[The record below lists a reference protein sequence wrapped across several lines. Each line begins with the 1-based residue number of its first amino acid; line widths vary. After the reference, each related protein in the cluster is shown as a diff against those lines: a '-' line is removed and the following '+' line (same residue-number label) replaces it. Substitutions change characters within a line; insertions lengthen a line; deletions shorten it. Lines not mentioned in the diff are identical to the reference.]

1 MSILKNAR
9 PTPADQ
15 LPPVPPERHAARK
28 AFAGQKYGLFL
39 HYGLYSL
46 LGRHE
51 WVQEKERIPVAE
63 YAKLADEF
71 AADQFDAKAWV
82 DFAKAAGM
90 RYINLTT
97 RHHDSFSL
105 WPTRQNDFHAAA
117 APKCRRDL
125 VGELAQACHAGGV
138 GLCLY
143 YSHGRDW
150 RHPQAPNND
159 THGYGARPSYPTPE
173 PAYATGRDHDLN
185 RYVDF
190 MAAQVE
196 ELLTDYGPIQ
206 AIWLDGIATPL
217 HPIRSGEIRQDFD
230 PRTEPDPFRCQE
242 LYDLVH
248 RLQPE
253 CLVSY
258 KQGYLGT
265 EDFFAPEHEAYNR
278 FGQPF
283 GEVFGEVV
291 GEVCTTMITEPR
303 SWGYHAG
310 DDVKHLNAD
319 GVWQALQRADA
330 ARCNL
335 LLNTGPLP
343 DGSLDPR
350 DEQPLLEVGQRLAQQ
365 SAWGQPSP

>member
-1 MSILKNAR
+1 MSILTHA
-9 PTPADQ
+9 PATPADQ
-15 LPPVPPERHAARK
+15 LPPVPAVRRQARLD
-28 AFAGQKYGLFL
+28 FAELKYGLFL

-51 WVQEKERIPVAE
+51 WVQQRERIRVAD

-71 AADQFDAKAWV
+71 SADAFDATAWV
-82 DFAKAAGM
+82 DFARAAGM
-90 RYINLTT
+90 RYVNLTT
-97 RHHDSFSL
+97 RHHDSFCL
-105 WPTRQNDFHAAA
+105 WPTRQSDFHTGA

-125 VGELAQACHAGGV
+125 VGELAEACRAGGL

-150 RHPQAPNND
+150 RHPHAPNND
-159 THGYGARPSYPTPE
+159 THGYAARPEYDPPE
-173 PAYATGRDHDLN
+173 SVYATGADHDLN

-196 ELLTDYGPIQ
+196 ELLTDYGPIT

-217 HPIRSGEIRQDFD
+217 HPVGPDGNLRTDFD
-230 PRTEPDPFRCQE
+230 PRTEPDPFRCQA

-248 RLQPE
+248 GLQPG

-265 EDFFAPEHEAYNR
+265 EDFFAPEHRAYNR

-283 GEVFGEVV
+283 GTDAGQVV
-291 GEVCTTMITEPR
+291 GEICTTMIDDPR
-303 SWGYHAG
+303 SWGYI
-310 DDVKHLNAD
+310 DDDNAHHLDAD
-319 GVWQALQRADA
+319 GVRKALNAANDA
-330 ARCNL
+330 GCNL
-335 LLNTGPLP
+335 LLNTGPRP

-350 DEQPLLEVGQRLAQQ
+350 DEKPLLEVGATL
-365 SAWGQPSP
+365 G